1 MESSV
6 SVCPVPAEQQP
17 LNEYEQLK
25 SSAFFCTCTLD
36 WRKYITKLGWIWG
49 LSWLVAGPIAA
60 ASFPPHKYI
69 AQFILCGAAAASVGV
84 ILTLVRL
91 YLGWSYV
98 STRLG
103 SPTIFYEESGWYDG
117 QTWTKPKEVLTR
129 DRLIVTYQVKPILQ
143 RLQKTF
149 GLLALLL
156 IAVSF
161 IWTFLENL

>member
-17 LNEYEQLK
+17 LNEYEELK

-36 WRKYITKLGWIWG
+36 GRKYITKLGWIWG

-69 AQFILCGAAAASVGV
+69 AQFILCGAAAASIGV

-98 STRLG
+98 STRFG

-129 DRLIVTYQVKPILQ
+129 DRLILTYQVQPVLQ
-143 RLQKTF
+143 RLHKTF

-156 IAVSF
+156 ILSSL
-161 IWTFLENL
+161 IWIFLDSL